1 MVSLRTPK
9 GTVDLNPQQ
18 SLTLEEIIG
27 KVKSI
32 FMSHNGVPINTPTFE
47 LREILMNKYGEDA
60 KLIYNLE
67 DQGGD
72 ICSLR
77 YDLTVPFSRYLC
89 MNRIQKIRRYQ
100 IANVFRRDNP
110 SFKTGRLREF
120 VQADFDICGSG
131 MPMVNDAEVIK
142 MIYDILV
149 SFKLPYNFTIKINDK
164 RILTGLLKICKVPKD
179 LQQTACSTIDK
190 VGKLTLKEINNE
202 LITKGLSE
210 EAVKEINRL
219 ILDKNDR
226 SDSDIILRLKEITK
240 ASRLTDAMSSTL
252 NLKMD
257 CNAPALDLEEFERGI
272 DEIEM
277 LLKYLSIYSV
287 KNIRLDLSLARGL
300 DYYTGLIVEAVYE
313 GVDVGSVAGGGR
325 YDNLC
330 ASLSENTL
338 NVPCVGFSVGVMRIF
353 ALYPSR
359 IPEFDVFV
367 GTGYGLNLEDRLD
380 ILNQLWAAG
389 LKAETLTGKRV
400 NYAEQIEYAKKN
412 NFKVVVFTGDNEI
425 SNGVYNIVVLDT
437 MEKKEVRR
445 EDLANNLRAIFN
457 L

>member
-18 SLTLEEIIG
+18 SLTLEEIVR

-32 FMSHNGVPINTPTFE
+32 FESHNGVPINTPTFE

-120 VQADFDICGSG
+120 IQADFDICGSAL
-131 MPMVNDAEVIK
+131 PMVNDAEILR
-142 MIYDILV
+142 MIYDILIAF
-149 SFKLPYNFTIKINDK
+149 SLPYAFTIKINDK
-164 RILTGLLKICKVPKD
+164 RILTGLLKVCKVPED

-190 VGKLTLKEINNE
+190 VGKLTTEEINNE

-210 EAVKEINRL
+210 RSVSGINRL
-219 ILDKNDR
+219 ILNNENKTDLET
-226 SDSDIILRLKEITK
+226 ILNLKEIIKTSK
-240 ASRLTDAMSSTL
+240 LADTMSSSL
-252 NLKMD
+252 SLKNSSD
-257 CNAPALDLEEFERGI
+257 ESILDLTEFEKGV
-272 DEIEM
+272 DDVEM
-277 LLKYLSIYSV
+277 LLKYLDIYKV
-287 KNIRLDLSLARGL
+287 KNIKLDLSLARGL

-313 GVDVGSVAGGGR
+313 GVDVGSVVGGGR

-330 ASLSENTL
+330 ASLSSNTL

-353 ALYPSR
+353 ALYPP
-359 IPEFDVFV
+359 ITPEWDVFV
-367 GTGYGLNLEDRLD
+367 GSGYGLNLEDRMD
-380 ILNQLWAAG
+380 ILNRIWALG
-389 LKAETLTGKRV
+389 LRAETFTSKRV
-400 NYAEQIEYAKKN
+400 NYMEQVEYAKKN
-412 NFKVVVFTGDNEI
+412 NFSVGVFTGDNEI
-425 SNGVYNIVVLDT
+425 SKGSV
-437 MEKKEVRR
+437 
-445 EDLANNLRAIFN
+445 
-457 L
+457 